1 MQVPSLRKSNQ
12 YSVAG
17 TDRHTIAST
26 AGGCDAAAVL
36 NLVINTILTDT
47 TNATVCTSQL
57 PYIWNGNPYS
67 VAGTY
72 RDTIASTTGGC
83 DTAAVLN
90 LVINTILPDT
100 TNATVCTSQL
110 PYIWN
115 GNPYSIAGT
124 YRDTIAST
132 TGGCDTAAVLNLA
145 INTIL
150 TDTTNATVCT
160 SQLPYIWNGNPY
172 TIAGTYRDTIAS
184 TTGGCDTAALLK
196 MVINPILSDTSNE
209 TAFSSQLPYI
219 WNGNPYSIAGTYRDT
234 IASTTGGCDTAAV
247 LNLVINTI
255 LTDTTNAT
263 VCTSQL
269 PYIWNGNQ
277 YNIAGTYRDTI
288 AS

>member
-90 LVINTILPDT
+90 LVINTILTDT

-115 GNPYSIAGT
+115 GNPYSVAGT

-132 TGGCDTAAVLNLA
+132 TGGCDTAAVLNLV

-150 TDTTNATVCT
+150 TDTIIATLGT
-160 SQLPYIWNGNPY
+160 SQVLYIL
-172 TIAGTYRDTIAS
+172 
-184 TTGGCDTAALLK
+184 TGK
-196 MVINPILSDTSNE
+196 
-209 TAFSSQLPYI
+209 
-219 WNGNPYSIAGTYRDT
+219 PYSVVGTYRDT

-269 PYIWNGNQ
+269 PYIWNGNP
-277 YNIAGTYRDTI
+277 YSIAGT
-288 AS
+288 